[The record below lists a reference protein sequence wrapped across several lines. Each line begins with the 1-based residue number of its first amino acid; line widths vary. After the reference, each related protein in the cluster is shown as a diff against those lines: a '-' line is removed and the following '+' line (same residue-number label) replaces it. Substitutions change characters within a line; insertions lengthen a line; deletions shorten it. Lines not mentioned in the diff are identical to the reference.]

1 MDLRLSGPVPAR
13 WALALVLV
21 WLIAPA
27 LGFAQSNSNDLPRP
41 RIGLVLSGGG
51 ARGAAHIG
59 VLKELERA
67 RVPIDAIAGT
77 SMGAVVGGLY
87 ASGMSAADI
96 ETLMTTV
103 DWQDAFRDRPPRQ
116 MLAFRRKRE
125 DQNFLVRFP
134 LGLSSGDF
142 KLPNGLIQGQKL
154 SQILRNLTLPV
165 AGIGEFDQLPT
176 RFRAVATDLESG
188 NRRILD
194 RGDLADAMRASLA
207 APGFFTPVELAGR
220 LLVDGGLSANL
231 PVDVARSMGVD
242 LLIVVDVGFPL
253 QSRAELN
260 SVARISNQM
269 LAILIQRESAR
280 QRETLKSGDLLIAPE
295 LGTASSF
302 DFANLRRAV
311 DLGADSA
318 RALADKLTALGV
330 APEQYLAWQ
339 QARAHARFGNPRIDF
354 VRTDDQSGDY
364 RRALQGLF
372 GDLAGKPLQ
381 PAELDRRVTAFYGR
395 GGVESLDYH
404 WLGEADSAGTQR
416 QGLLL
421 KARRNSYGPNYVR
434 FGLNLQD
441 DFEGNSSFNAAAR
454 FVMTELTQLGA
465 EFAADLQV
473 GESPIIAG
481 ELFFPLDD
489 RQRWFIAPQARLT
502 IRNVPVSVDQQ
513 LRGEY
518 RVRSLDVGVDLGRE
532 FGNSSEFRVGAH
544 FDSGRSRVRIGV
556 LPPPDARFDVER
568 LFARFSYDA
577 LDDVNFPRQGQTLTA
592 EWRTER
598 SRLADRSSGDQLVV
612 DGLFA
617 RSAGRNTT
625 VLWLSAGSNIDASG
639 NDPRTLFSL
648 GGFLNL
654 SGLRP
659 DSITGRHF
667 AIARAMYYRKIGK
680 GGEGFLN
687 VPTYVGVS
695 YEAGNVWDRRGDISF
710 AGARRNSSIFL
721 GLDTLLGPVY
731 IGAGIND
738 DGQDA
743 FYLFLGRTF

>member
-1 MDLRLSGPVPAR
+1 MMDLRLRRRVPAR
-13 WALALVLV
+13 WVLVLV
-21 WLIAPA
+21 SLLAPA
-27 LGFAQSNSNDLPRP
+27 MALAQPAVDNPPRP

-59 VLKELERA
+59 VLKVLEQA

-103 DWQDAFRDRPPRQ
+103 HWQDAFRDRPPRQ

-142 KLPNGLIQGQKL
+142 KLPKGLIQGQKL

-165 AGIGEFDQLPT
+165 AGTDEFDRLPT
-176 RFRAVATDLESG
+176 RFRAVATDLETG
-188 NRRILD
+188 ARRVLD
-194 RGDLADAMRASLA
+194 RGDLTDAMRASLA
-207 APGFFTPVELAGR
+207 APGLFTPVERDGR

-231 PVDVARSMGVD
+231 PVDVARDMGVD

-253 QSRAELN
+253 QNRSELD

-269 LAILIQRESAR
+269 LAILIQRESER
-280 QRETLKSGDLLIAPE
+280 QRETLRPGDLLITPA

-302 DFANLRRAV
+302 DFANLQRAV
-311 DLGADSA
+311 ALGADSA
-318 RALADKLTALGV
+318 RAASAKLAALSL
-330 APEQYLAWQ
+330 APEHYLAWQ
-339 QARAHARFGNPRIDF
+339 ESRARARAGKPRIDF
-354 VRTDDQSGDY
+354 VRADEQSGRYD
-364 RRALQGLF
+364 RVLQGLF
-372 GDLAGKPLQ
+372 GDLAGQPFD
-381 PAELDRRVTAFYGR
+381 PAELDRRVTNFYGR

-404 WLGEADSAGTQR
+404 WLEEKDPAGALR

-441 DFEGNSSFNAAAR
+441 DFDGNSSFNAAAR
-454 FVMTELTQLGA
+454 FVMTELTPLGA

-473 GESPIIAG
+473 GESPVIAG
-481 ELFFPLDD
+481 ELFLPLDE
-489 RQRWFIAPQARLT
+489 RQRWFVAPQARLT
-502 IRNVPVSVDQQ
+502 IRNVPVSVNQQ

-518 RVRSLDVGVDLGRE
+518 RVRSFDAGFDVGRE
-532 FGNSSEFRVGAH
+532 FGNSSEFRLGAH
-544 FDSGRSRVRIGV
+544 RDSGSSRVRIGD
-556 LPPPDARFDVER
+556 LPPPEGRFEVER
-568 LFARFSYDA
+568 YFARFSYDA
-577 LDDVNFPRQGQTLTA
+577 LDDVNFPRQGQAFTV
-592 EWRTER
+592 EWRTEK
-598 SRLADRSSGDQLVV
+598 SRLADHSRGDQLVI
-612 DGLFA
+612 DGLLA
-617 RSAGRNTT
+617 RSAGRNTS
-625 VLWLSAGSNIDASG
+625 VLWLSAGSNIDSSG
-639 NDPRTLFSL
+639 SDPRTLFSL

-667 AIARAMYYRKIGK
+667 AIARALYYRKIGK

-687 VPTYVGVS
+687 VPSYLGVS

-710 AGARRNSSIFL
+710 AGARRNGSIFL